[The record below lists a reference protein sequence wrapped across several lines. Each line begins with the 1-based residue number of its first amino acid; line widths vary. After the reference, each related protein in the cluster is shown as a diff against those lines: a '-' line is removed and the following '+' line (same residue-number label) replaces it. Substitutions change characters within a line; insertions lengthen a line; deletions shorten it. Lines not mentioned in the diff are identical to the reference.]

1 MSLSGAI
8 LGGAGINAASA
19 LIGGALNNV
28 LNKDDTW
35 QKNYD
40 AQKEFAQNSIQWRVQ
55 DAQKAGVHPLYAV
68 GMGQAPGYTP
78 SSSFETNSMG
88 EAVAQAGNKF
98 GDAMGQLGM
107 MNAMLQNDKLSQDVQ
122 TAKLNNEAKQLEI
135 YQKMVENSM
144 GQKPN
149 AMPHITDQGKA
160 NLHIIANSFGGS
172 GRVLPDQMESEI
184 ASLPS
189 DVAKIWDTQ
198 YNPSAVEKLPVPK
211 NVDRYYHLSPLGFSY
226 TDLPKG
232 SSKADLGFWGN
243 ATNSYYKAYKGGEK
257 AVNWLLK
264 KFYSW

>member
-1 MSLSGAI
+1 MELSTAL

-35 QKNYD
+35 QRNYD

-88 EAVAQAGNKF
+88 EAIAQAGNKF

-107 MNAMLQNDKLSQDVQ
+107 MNAMLQNDKLNQDVQ

-135 YQKMVENSM
+135 YQKMLENSM
-144 GQKPN
+144 GQKSNVIPSY
-149 AMPHITDQGKA
+149 ITDQGKT
-160 NLHIIANSFGGS
+160 NLHLVAGGA
-172 GRVLPDQMESEI
+172 GRVLPDQMESDI
-184 ASLPS
+184 ASLPADLS
-189 DVAKIWDTQ
+189 KVLDTQ
-198 YNPSAVEKLPVPK
+198 YNASAVEKLPVPK

-232 SSKADLGFWGN
+232 ANRSELGFWGN
-243 ATNSYYKAYKGGEK
+243 ATNAYYKWYKGGEK
-257 AVNWLLK
+257 ATKWLLN

>member
-8 LGGAGINAASA
+8 LGGAGINASSA
-19 LIGGALNNV
+19 LVGGVLNNV

-35 QKNYD
+35 QRNYD

-88 EAVAQAGNKF
+88 EAIAQAGNKF

-107 MNAMLQNDKLSQDVQ
+107 MNAMLQNDKLNQDVQ

-135 YQKMVENSM
+135 YQKMLENSM
-144 GQKPN
+144 GQRSNVVPSY
-149 AMPHITDQGKA
+149 ITDQGKT
-160 NLHIIANSFGGS
+160 NLHLVAGGS

-189 DVAKIWDTQ
+189 DVSKVLDTQ
-198 YNPSAVEKLPVPK
+198 YNSAAVEKLPVPK

-232 SSKADLGFWGN
+232 ANKGELGLTGN
-243 ATNSYYKAYKGGEK
+243 VTNSWYKGYKGAEK
-257 AVNWLLK
+257 AVNWLMK

>member
-107 MNAMLQNDKLSQDVQ
+107 MNAMLQNDKLNQDVQ

-135 YQKMVENSM
+135 YQKMLENSM
-144 GQKPN
+144 GQKPT
-149 AMPHITDQGKA
+149 AMPHVTGQGET
-160 NLHIIANSFGGS
+160 NLHIIAGGQ
-172 GRVLPDQMESEI
+172 GRVLPGQMESEI

-189 DVAKIWDTQ
+189 DLSKVWDTQ
-198 YNPSAVEKLPVPK
+198 YNSAAVEKLPIPK

-232 SSKADLGFWGN
+232 ASKADLGIFGN
-243 ATNSYYKAYKGGEK
+243 MTNAFYKGYKGAEK
-257 AVNWLLK
+257 AANWVMK

>member
-19 LIGGALNNV
+19 LVGGVLNNV

-107 MNAMLQNDKLSQDVQ
+107 MNAMLQNDKLNQDVQ

-149 AMPHITDQGKA
+149 AMPYITDQGKT
-160 NLHIIANSFGGS
+160 NLHIVAGGS

-184 ASLPS
+184 ASFPA
-189 DVAKIWDTQ
+189 DIAKIIDTQ
-198 YNPSAVEKLPVPK
+198 YNPASVEKLPIPK

-232 SSKADLGFWGN
+232 ANKGDLGFWGN
-243 ATNSYYKAYKGGEK
+243 ATNAYYKGYKASEK
-257 AVNWLLK
+257 AVKWLMN